1 MEARISAHNL
11 WARESAGAL
20 LRSSFDEIPILGAAA
35 EAAGERQHDLVL
47 DRPFEMRSKV
57 LYKLPEGARVKDLP
71 TDADI
76 SAEGL
81 CDYHMRVRSTAE
93 GVEVERVFTLRER
106 RIPRARYADFRT
118 ALDEIRSAE
127 QRALVLEDLSR
138 SEARP
143 TEEK

>member
-1 MEARISAHNL
+1 
-11 WARESAGAL
+11 
-20 LRSSFDEIPILGAAA
+20 
-35 EAAGERQHDLVL
+35 
-47 DRPFEMRSKV
+47 
-57 LYKLPEGARVKDLP
+57 LP